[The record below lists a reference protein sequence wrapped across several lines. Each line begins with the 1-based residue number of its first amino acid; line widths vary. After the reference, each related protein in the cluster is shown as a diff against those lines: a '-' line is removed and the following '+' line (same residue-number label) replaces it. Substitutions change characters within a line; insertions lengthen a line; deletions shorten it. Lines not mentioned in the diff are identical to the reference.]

1 MPESTIS
8 AFSARGGLGAGA
20 AITPAASSDILLITL
35 AVSIV
40 VHAVVLLITFA
51 PPDAIVPK
59 FESRLDVVLVN
70 SKSATKPVKA
80 PKPKT
85 RTAKRALSAEIA
97 EAGAALDRLY
107 KAAQLI
113 ENTDAARWRRS
124 LGVVFA
130 AILQAADDA
139 EAETATVEGET
150 DE

>member
-1 MPESTIS
+1 M
-8 AFSARGGLGAGA
+8 
-20 AITPAASSDILLITL
+20 AIEIVVNNDKPLIKDALKIAPL
-35 AVSIV
+35 AV
-40 VHAVVLLITFA
+40 
-51 PPDAIVPK
+51 K
-59 FESRLDVVLVN
+59 
-70 SKSATKPVKA
+70 ATKPVIKT
-80 PKPKT
+80 PKPKTKT

-139 EAETATVEGET
+139 EAETATGEGET